1 MVLDNYRS
9 TLDWWLVPLAKV
21 FRRVHPDVFTWA
33 SLAMAVLGGIA
44 FWRSSASP
52 AGLQLLLW
60 AWVCVGLNSILDLL
74 DGKIAQM
81 TGKATPRGDFLDHAV
96 DRFSDT
102 AFIAGIAFSPWASP
116 SLGLAALAGTLLTSY
131 MGTQAQ
137 AVGLKR
143 HYGGLLGRADRMVLL
158 LAVPLAQ
165 ALWSAWSGAATFMLA
180 GHAVTLLGVLLG
192 YFALVGAFT
201 TLQRFIGTLR
211 GFGPD
216 GRLRRDP

>member
-21 FRRVHPDVFTWA
+21 FRRVHPDVFTWL
-33 SLAMAVLGGIA
+33 SLLMAVAGGLL
-44 FWRSSASP
+44 FWRSSSSP
-52 AGLQLLLW
+52 AGLQMLLW
-60 AWVCVGLNSILDLL
+60 AWVAVGLNSIFDLM
-74 DGKIAQM
+74 DGKVAQM
-81 TGKATPRGDFLDHAV
+81 TGKASPRGDFLDHAV

-102 AFIAGIAFSPWASP
+102 AFILGIAFSPWAHESI
-116 SLGLAALAGTLLTSY
+116 GLAALAGTLLTSY

-158 LAVPLAQ
+158 LAIPLLQ
-165 ALWSAWSGAATFMLA
+165 AIWSAATHRATFQLGGFQTTFLA
-180 GHAVTLLGVLLG
+180 LLLAYFAVVGVL
-192 YFALVGAFT
+192 T
-201 TLQRFIGTLR
+201 TVQRFAGTLR

-216 GRLRRDP
+216 GKVP

>member
-21 FRRVHPDVFTWA
+21 LRRVHPDVFTWL
-33 SLAMAVLGGIA
+33 SLLMAVAGGLL

-60 AWVCVGLNSILDLL
+60 AWVLVGLNSVFDLL
-74 DGKIAQM
+74 DGKIATM
-81 TGKATPRGDFLDHAV
+81 TGKASPRGDFLDHAV

-102 AFIAGIAFSPWASP
+102 AFILGIAFSPWAHEGI
-116 SLGLAALAGTLLTSY
+116 GLAALAGTLLTSY

-158 LAVPLAQ
+158 LAAPLLQ
-165 ALWSAWSGAATFMLA
+165 AIWTAATH
-180 GHAVTLLGVLLG
+180 HATFQLLGRATTFLELLLA
-192 YFALVGAFT
+192 YFAIVGVLT
-201 TLQRFIGTLR
+201 TVQRFVGTLR
-211 GFGPD
+211 GFGP
-216 GRLRRDP
+216 GGHLR

>member
-21 FRRVHPDVFTWA
+21 LRRVHPDVFTWL
-33 SLAMAVLGGIA
+33 SLLMAVAGGLL
-44 FWRSSASP
+44 FWRSDATP

-60 AWVCVGLNSILDLL
+60 AWVLVGLNSILDLL
-74 DGKIAQM
+74 DGKVAQM
-81 TGKATPRGDFLDHAV
+81 TGKASPRGDFLDHAV

-102 AFIAGIAFSPWASP
+102 AFILGIAFSPWASEGI
-116 SLGLAALAGTLLTSY
+116 GLAALAGTLLTSY

-158 LAVPLAQ
+158 LAVPLLQ
-165 ALWSAWSGAATFMLA
+165 AVWSAAARQARFDVG
-180 GHAVTLLGVLLG
+180 GHATTFLELLLAYFAVVGVL
-192 YFALVGAFT
+192 T
-201 TLQRFIGTLR
+201 TVQRFVGTLR

-216 GRLRRDP
+216 GKIP